1 MRGSP
6 FHADGEGLPS
16 PSGHIWRKQ
25 MADNY
30 VLKMSNIT
38 KRFPGVLALDHVS
51 LQVKEGEVHALLGEN
66 GAGKSTL
73 MKILAGAYIRDE
85 GEIEVFSQKTELGN
99 PKAAEE
105 LGIGII
111 YQELNLIPTLTV
123 AENIF
128 LGRYQMANAAKIDW
142 KSVYQEADNLLQELE
157 VDVRSTDYIR
167 DLGIAQQ
174 QMVEVAKALSMNA
187 RIIIMD
193 EPTAPLTDRETANL
207 FRIIRKL
214 KADQVSIIYIS
225 HRLEEILE
233 VCDRA
238 TVMRDGRTIQELN
251 IADTDMDEIIRLM
264 VGRELKEKYPR
275 VEKEIGDEVFRVEN
289 LNAGFKVQDVS
300 FSVKKGEV
308 LCVGG
313 LVGAG
318 RTETAR
324 AIFGLDRK
332 SGGKI
337 FINGKEHAIHSSKDA
352 IQAGIGYVT
361 EDRKGEGLILKLG
374 VDENITLASLD
385 KFKKGFHLSLGNE
398 GTVVQEYVDKLNIK
412 TPSIHQKVEN
422 LSGGNQQKVVLAKW
436 LLSDCKVLI
445 LDEPTR
451 GIDVGAKIEVY
462 NLINEL
468 AKEGKAILVITSEIP
483 ELLGICDRVMVMA
496 RGHVSGFLSRKEADQ
511 EAVMTLAVDAEE
523 RRKS

>member
-1 MRGSP
+1 
-6 FHADGEGLPS
+6 
-16 PSGHIWRKQ
+16 
-25 MADNY
+25 MADHY

-51 LQVKEGEVHALLGEN
+51 LRVREGEVHALLGEN

-73 MKILAGAYIRDE
+73 MKILAGAYVKDE
-85 GEIEVFSQKTELGN
+85 GEIEVFSNKTELGS

-105 LGIGII
+105 LFISII

-128 LGRYQMANAAKIDW
+128 LGRYQMKNPIQVDW
-142 KSVYQEADNLLQELE
+142 KAVYQEAEKLLQELD
-157 VDVRSTDYIR
+157 VDIKSTSYVK

-187 RIIIMD
+187 KIIIMD
-193 EPTAPLTDRETANL
+193 EPTAPLTERETKNL
-207 FRIIRKL
+207 FRIVKKL
-214 KADQVSIIYIS
+214 KDNQVSIIYIS
-225 HRLEEILE
+225 HRLEEVMEI
-233 VCDRA
+233 CDRA
-238 TVMRDGRTIQELN
+238 TVMRDGCTIEELD
-251 IADTDMDEIIRLM
+251 ISDVTMDEIIRLM

-275 VEKEIGDEVFRVEN
+275 IEKKIGEEVFRVEN
-289 LNAGFKVQDVS
+289 LCAGTKVQNIS
-300 FSVKKGEV
+300 FSVRAGEV

-318 RTETAR
+318 RTETVR
-324 AIFGLDRK
+324 AVFGLDAK
-332 SGGKI
+332 TDGHI
-337 FINGKEHAIHSSKDA
+337 FIEGKECIIKNPKDA
-352 IQAGIGYVT
+352 IDAGIGYVT

-374 VDENITLASLD
+374 VGENVTLAALD
-385 KFKKGFHLSLGNE
+385 AFWSGIHLDLGRE
-398 GTVVQEYVDKLNIK
+398 RSTVKDYVNRLNIK
-412 TPSIHQKVEN
+412 TPSIYQRVEN

-436 LLSDCKVLI
+436 LLSKCKVLI

-462 NLINEL
+462 HLINEL

-483 ELLGICDRVMVMA
+483 ELLGICDRIVVMA
-496 RGHVSGFLSRKEADQ
+496 RGRVSGSLTREEADQ
-511 EAVMTLAVDAEE
+511 ESIMTLAVGAEE
-523 RRKS
+523 RGKQNEE